1 MWRYNYTDELKH
13 HGVLGMKWGVRRY
26 QNKDGTPTPA
36 GEKRRGVIRS
46 PRQLGNTDNSST
58 TNYKKVSLKKAE
70 MKKAKNIYKKS
81 KINYQEELKKKN
93 ENYDKQQQKI
103 DKILKGEEAVN
114 KYMNK
119 HGNMSLPKA
128 RAATYTTMAAS
139 IAFVIAFNKSGGPEK
154 IVNLMTKIRS

>member
-1 MWRYNYTDELKH
+1 MSDYLKH
-13 HGVLGMKWGVRRY
+13 YGVLGMKWGVRRY

-36 GEKRRGVIRS
+36 GEKRRGLIRS

-103 DKILKGEEAVN
+103 DKIHIG
-114 KYMNK
+114 
-119 HGNMSLPKA
+119 
-128 RAATYTTMAAS
+128 
-139 IAFVIAFNKSGGPEK
+139 
-154 IVNLMTKIRS
+154 